1 MIAANRALRLYPIRH
16 VLQSPVESSPAPDI
30 DPDRCPLIRV
40 QIEPTPQNRLRAAS
54 HVMIDKAATL
64 PVDKLGPSFGTV
76 DDATMVTLNRALAL
90 FLGLAS

>member
-1 MIAANRALRLYPIRH
+1 
-16 VLQSPVESSPAPDI
+16 
-30 DPDRCPLIRV
+30 
-40 QIEPTPQNRLRAAS
+40 
-54 HVMIDKAATL
+54 MIDKAATL